1 MGALSAI
8 DMALL
13 DITGKYLEV
22 PVYQLLGGKLR
33 DNVRICDT
41 FFFTPHNEIIKKTF
55 KFEDGHMIV
64 PDTPGIGVELSDDTV
79 LAIYPFKRKKKR
91 PIRRS
96 EKTGVTYAGKESEM
110 RKLRVKVKWLI
121 TTVAIGATASQP
133 LDATTIQGRFV

>member
-1 MGALSAI
+1 LTNKHPFAIHYLPKKQVLIFSISYLLSFFRAGAIMGALSAI
-8 DMALL
+8 DIALL

-41 FFFTPHNEIIKKTF
+41 FFTPHNEIIKETF

-79 LAIYPFKRKKKR
+79 LAIYPFKRKEKASYPAKR
-91 PIRRS
+91 
-96 EKTGVTYAGKESEM
+96 K
-110 RKLRVKVKWLI
+110 
-121 TTVAIGATASQP
+121 
-133 LDATTIQGRFV
+133 DGRHVCG